1 MMMLGNIRID
11 TRKEDKNNNRGNRMR
26 MGDRVGNDKQS
37 QTSALPLDLYY
48 NSEKDAI
55 LYTNKRAPCF

>member
-26 MGDRVGNDKQS
+26 TGDRVGNDKQS

-48 NSEKDAI
+48 
-55 LYTNKRAPCF
+55 KRERRDFIHK